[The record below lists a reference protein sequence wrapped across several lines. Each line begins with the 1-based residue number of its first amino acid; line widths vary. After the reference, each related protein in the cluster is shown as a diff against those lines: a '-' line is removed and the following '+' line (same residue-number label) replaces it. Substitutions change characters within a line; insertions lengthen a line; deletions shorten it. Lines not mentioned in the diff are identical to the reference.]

1 LEENKEGVSSIE
13 KQMIVSKS
21 LNSNELISKLKSE
34 NLFLRNENNLLL
46 KKLRFSE
53 QKNNELL
60 KVKGFTISLDKLE
73 GKEEEELLNKL
84 NIEKRRNEENEKK
97 NEEISIKFEE
107 NLRKIINLEV
117 LLEKISKEN
126 EMLKQKELFFSE
138 EIASKEREIEKKKLF
153 IIDLDEN
160 IKKFELNLRMAHEK
174 IENLELNEKK
184 IAEENNY
191 LRERIL
197 INERTIEDNA
207 DYYEKEVRKLK
218 ELIQIAEKE
227 LFEWKFKYD
236 QNIEKIKKIEEDS
249 EEAKTKI
256 DFLNIEK
263 GILTEE
269 NQELKY

>member
-1 LEENKEGVSSIE
+1 
-13 KQMIVSKS
+13 MIVSKS